1 MFKTPMKGLYVKN
14 INCFFFLIEK
24 NANTSMRIWS
34 ILNFCENQD
43 IVEKTRVFLKE
54 NKPQEFS
61 RFFHEISTTN
71 KGHICEN
78 LKYHPM
84 VHREEMTEYAKNRTK
99 FFGFLRDPV
108 ERAISVYGD
117 KLIRLIPESEQ
128 LSLGGKDSEMLRK
141 AYIAKLREYVAFMNV
156 IKYVYASDEHIREYE
171 AVTINRLR
179 NASVYDRHIRQQY
192 ELIAPL
198 VELILSLKAKP
209 HMSDHLFL
217 LDVKNSNSI
226 DDMLYTLTHFETKD
240 KFEKIKMRASKQKYG
255 FTKEEKEEIKKI
267 LASDYA
273 FLERTNEF
281 TYTKNE

>member
-34 ILNFCENQD
+34 ILNFCEDQD
-43 IVEKTRVFLKE
+43 VVEETRVFLKE
-54 NKPQEFS
+54 KKPQEFS
-61 RFFHEISTTN
+61 RFFHELVATN

-78 LKYHPM
+78 LKYA
-84 VHREEMTEYAKNRTK
+84 VVSREEMTEYVKTRTK

-108 ERAISVYGD
+108 ERAISTYGD
-117 KLIRLIPESEQ
+117 KLVRLIPEAEQ

-141 AYIAKLREYVAFMNV
+141 AYIAKLREYIAFMNV

-171 AVTINRLR
+171 AVTKNSLN
-179 NASVYDRHIRQQY
+179 NASIYDRHIRQQY
-192 ELIAPL
+192 ELIGPL
-198 VELILSLKAKP
+198 SELILSLKATP
-209 HMSDHLFL
+209 HVSDHLFL
-217 LDVKNSNSI
+217 LDVKNSKSI
-226 DDMLYTLTHFETKD
+226 DDILGALTHFETKD
-240 KFEKIKMRASKQKYG
+240 KFEKIKMRASKQKYA

-281 TYTKNE
+281 TYTKKE